1 MTEQLHRRFS
11 TEEVKVLLQKYLDE
25 KVKLTY
31 IVEILNITRR
41 RFFQLL
47 RDYKED
53 PDNFS
58 IQYKRKRAT
67 RKITEDVEKNIVN
80 ELREEKKLIEDK
92 EIPITFYNYSY
103 IKDQIYQSYG
113 QKVSLP
119 TIIKRAKKMDCTPLV
134 GQIRLE

>member
-58 IQYKRKRAT
+58 IQYRRKRAT

-80 ELREEKKLIEDK
+80 EGEEVFIQRIHATFSLQVNKGHFLSESKKKGRSI
-92 EIPITFYNYSY
+92 S
-103 IKDQIYQSYG
+103 
-113 QKVSLP
+113 
-119 TIIKRAKKMDCTPLV
+119 
-134 GQIRLE
+134 